1 MGSTILHV
9 IKKINNKHQRADIKR
24 IFDEV
29 TRTIDFQHITKDSLS
44 DRVNQSHQYNKIIN
58 KINSNNDLFF
68 LNKDNTDMS
77 ITDMIPDIQNSS
89 SSKILDNSENL
100 LDSFEITPSLST
112 QVNLIETPKMTNEAS
127 INSNEIDQSK
137 LFSDKMF
144 EKAKFNRLKISILK
158 SITKNIEV

>member
-1 MGSTILHV
+1 
-9 IKKINNKHQRADIKR
+9 
-24 IFDEV
+24 
-29 TRTIDFQHITKDSLS
+29 
-44 DRVNQSHQYNKIIN
+44 
-58 KINSNNDLFF
+58 
-68 LNKDNTDMS
+68 
-77 ITDMIPDIQNSS
+77 MIPDIQNSR

-100 LDSFEITPSLST
+100 LDSFETTPSLST

-158 SITKNIEV
+158 SITKDIEV